1 MKRKKLKA
9 LFQAVERI
17 SRYKRED
24 VITGPSD
31 FHYQYGDGQ
40 KSPPIRLLAT
50 KGKHVLPET
59 QEIMKIICSIEPV
72 NLQHDM
78 KIINEAAGFPLMVI
92 MVNENDNHQ
101 MIVLVNT
108 VYGAICFLV
117 AINENEKLP
126 DPITEEEFSLLKKVM
141 IQ

>member
-9 LFQAVERI
+9 LFQAVEQI
-17 SRYKRED
+17 SKYKPEQ
-24 VITGPSD
+24 VVTGPSD
-31 FHYQYGDGQ
+31 FQYQYGNGE

-50 KGKHVLPET
+50 KGKYVLPET
-59 QEIMKIICSIEPV
+59 QVIMKIICSIEPV
-72 NLQHDM
+72 NIQHDM
-78 KIINEAAGFPLMVI
+78 KIINDAAGFPLMVI
-92 MVNENDNHQ
+92 MVNENDKHQ

-117 AINENEKLP
+117 AVNDNEKLP
-126 DPITEEEFSLLKKVM
+126 DPITEEEFSLLQKVM

>member
-9 LFQAVERI
+9 LFKAVEGI
-17 SRYKRED
+17 SKYKKED
-24 VITGPSD
+24 VKTGPSD
-31 FHYQYGDGQ
+31 FQYQYGSGE

-50 KGKHVLPET
+50 KGKYVLPET
-59 QEIMKIICSIEPV
+59 QTIMKIICSIEPN

-78 KIINEAAGFPLMVI
+78 KIINDAAGFPLMVI
-92 MVNENDNHQ
+92 MVNANDKHQ

-108 VYGAICFLV
+108 VHGSICFLV
-117 AINENEKLP
+117 VVNENENLP
-126 DPITEEEFSLLKKVM
+126 EPITDEEFSLLQKVM